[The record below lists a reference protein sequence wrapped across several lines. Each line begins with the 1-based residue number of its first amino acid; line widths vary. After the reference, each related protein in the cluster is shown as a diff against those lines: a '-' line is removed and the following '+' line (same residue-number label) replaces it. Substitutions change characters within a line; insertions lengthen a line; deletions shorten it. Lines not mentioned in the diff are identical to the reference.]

1 MKITKRQ
8 LKRIIREEYSRLKS
22 QGLINEMSGVA
33 FPDPE
38 LEQDLMDGAQ
48 NEPYDG
54 YVEAMAAAIV
64 ESQAGRLNFEEYEIL
79 GWDYG
84 YRTDEDIEQLE
95 QWWEAAIAESRGYS
109 FRDGFG
115 DGYGPGERRPTRRR

>member
-1 MKITKRQ
+1 MKISKRQ

-38 LEQDLMDGAQ
+38 LEQDTPYDRLMDGAE

-54 YVEAMAAAIV
+54 YVEAMAAA
-64 ESQAGRLNFEEYEIL
+64 SSL
-79 GWDYG
+79 
-84 YRTDEDIEQLE
+84 
-95 QWWEAAIAESRGYS
+95 
-109 FRDGFG
+109 
-115 DGYGPGERRPTRRR
+115 RPFLLAMAFHNLRRRQKLGQ